1 MGIIARQSVKSSLV
15 SFIGVGFGAIT
26 TLFLLPKYLTKEEIG
41 LINTIQRVAL
51 LIYPFMVFGTI
62 FTIRKYFL
70 PFRTAHKGKDG
81 GLFLSNL
88 VLTLFTTSIC
98 VGLYLVFKENIIDYF
113 KKSPLIFDY
122 IYYPLYVALS
132 IVVYQLLVALASAV
146 QRIAVPSLLS
156 NTLNRLLALGAILVY
171 AFLGISL
178 KSFVGIYLL
187 GFYFLPLI
195 LLIIYCVYYL
205 NLQLEWVSFSKI
217 AKNLKSTFSYSS
229 FLFMSM
235 ASGIIVQSLDS
246 VMISSYQGLGDTAI
260 YNIAFFIATFIEIP
274 QRMLVQI
281 STPLISKDIEAN
293 NWPGVKKLYQ
303 KSSENQMFIGF
314 FLLSLIWFNLNAIFD
329 IMPNGDV
336 YRQGYYVVFFLGIGK
351 LIDLSFGLNKQ
362 IIEVAPY
369 YRFNLIIN
377 ILLSVLVVI
386 FNLIFIPKYGIVG
399 AAFASFIAVTF
410 VNLLALLLV
419 YIKSDLQPFTMKSVQ
434 FTIAAVVL
442 TIINYFLLPV
452 IANPFLSIFINSA
465 IVGIPILA
473 LAYKLNILD
482 DYIKILRSKRIN

>member
-1 MGIIARQSVKSSLV
+1 VGIIARQSIKSSLV
-15 SFIGVGFGAIT
+15 SFVGVGIGAIT
-26 TLFLLPKYLTKEEIG
+26 VLFLLPKYLSKEEIG
-41 LINTIQRVAL
+41 LINTIQRIAL

-70 PFRTAHKGKDG
+70 PFQTKHKDKDG

-88 VLTLFTTSIC
+88 VLVLFTTTIC
-98 VGLYLVFKENIIDYF
+98 TLLYVIFKENIIDYF

-132 IVVYQLLVALASAV
+132 IVVFQLLVALASAV
-146 QRIAVPSLLS
+146 QRITIPSLLS
-156 NTLNRLLALGAILVY
+156 NTLNRFFALCAILIY
-171 AFLGISL
+171 AFMGITL
-178 KSFVGIYLL
+178 KSFLGIYLL
-187 GFYFLPLI
+187 GFYFLPLVL
-195 LLIIYCVYYL
+195 LLIYCTYFL
-205 NLQLEWVSFSKI
+205 NLKLEWVSFGTI
-217 AKNLKSTFSYSS
+217 IKNIKTTFSYSS

-246 VMISSYQGLGDTAI
+246 VMISSYKGLGDTAI

-281 STPLISKDIEAN
+281 STPLISKDIEKN

-303 KSSENQMFIGF
+303 KSSENQMFIAF
-314 FLLSLIWFNLNAIFD
+314 FFLSLIWFNLNSIFD

-336 YRQGYYVVFFLGIGK
+336 YRQGYYVVLFLGVSK

-369 YRFNLIIN
+369 YKFNLVIN
-377 ILLSVLVVI
+377 VLLSVLVVA
-386 FNLIFIPKYGIVG
+386 FNLIFIPKYGIIG

-410 VNLLALLLV
+410 VNILALLLV
-419 YIKSDLQPFTMKSVQ
+419 YYKSDMQPFTLKSIK
-434 FTIAAVVL
+434 FAAAAMIL
-442 TIINYFLLPV
+442 TSINYFFLPA
-452 IANPFLSIFINSA
+452 ISNPFISIIINSI
-465 IVGIPILA
+465 IVGLPILT
-473 LAYKLNILD
+473 LAYILGMLD
-482 DYIKILRSKRIN
+482 DYVKLIKP